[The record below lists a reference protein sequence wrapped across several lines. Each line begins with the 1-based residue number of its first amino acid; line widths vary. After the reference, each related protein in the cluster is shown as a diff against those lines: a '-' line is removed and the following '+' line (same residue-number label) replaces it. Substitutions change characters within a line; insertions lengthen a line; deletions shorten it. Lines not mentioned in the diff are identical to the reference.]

1 MQRIND
7 AQAIG
12 SSSVQRAG
20 AADRSGLLPLVVWLV
35 IQLMGLLLW
44 ATPTPLWAKANP
56 PLEQY
61 ALMLMQGLQAL
72 VSAALLGWLMAPPRL
87 AWAVVISAIP
97 FLQLAGLL
105 AGASFAAVLE
115 ATAWMLAWLGGLALW
130 GAVLNTDRQRGIA
143 TAAALCAV
151 VGLAMWAYLTEE
163 FGSGAVED
171 WKVCW
176 RIVSG
181 AGLISGVVGWM
192 IRRALRIGG
201 ESATTYPQPDHS
213 PCSPSGG

>member
-12 SSSVQRAG
+12 SSSAQRAG
-20 AADRSGLLPLVVWLV
+20 GADRSGLLPLFVWLV

-72 VSAALLGWLMAPPRL
+72 VSAALVGWMMVRTRL
-87 AWAVVISAIP
+87 AWGVVFSAIP

-105 AGASFAAVLE
+105 AGVSFATVLE
-115 ATAWMLAWLGGLALW
+115 ATGWMLAWLGGLALW
-130 GAVLNTDRQRGIA
+130 GSVLNTDRQRGIA

-163 FGSGAVED
+163 FGGGAVD

-176 RIVSG
+176 RIVAG
-181 AGLISGVVGWM
+181 ASLTSGVVGSL
-192 IRRALRIGG
+192 IRRALRVGAD
-201 ESATTYPQPDHS
+201 SATTYPQPDHS
-213 PCSPSGG
+213 PLSPGGG